1 MKHAWLVIA
10 HNEWGILQRLISSL
24 DAPDCDF
31 YIHIDKKVRKLPA
44 LRAEKGRLTLLEN
57 RMDVRWGHV
66 SIVQCELLL
75 LETALARGG
84 YDYYHIISGA
94 TLPLKPFSEL
104 DAFFDKQGGRSVL
117 SGLRKD
123 EAVQETL
130 KMRRYSCFLRD
141 FQSTN
146 PFRKA
151 ASQWLWRAC
160 IAAQKKLGIEAN
172 RGKVFY
178 KASQWLSLTEE
189 AARYLCARKEPIL
202 KTYRRAFCGDEY
214 FIPSELMASPLQ
226 ERLINDDM
234 YLFVKMN
241 RASPDTYPLEKYD
254 ELTRSGYLFA
264 RKFSEK
270 S

>member
-1 MKHAWLVIA
+1 MKHAWLIIA
-10 HNEWGILQRLISSL
+10 HNEWTVLQRLIDLL
-24 DAPDCDF
+24 DDSRSDF
-31 YIHIDKKVRKLPA
+31 YIHIDKKVRQLPA
-44 LRAEKGRLTLLEN
+44 LRAERGRLTLLEN

-123 EAVQETL
+123 EVVQETL

-141 FQSTN
+141 FQSAN
-146 PFRKA
+146 PFRKT

-160 IAAQKKLGIEAN
+160 IAAQKMLGIEAN
-172 RGKVFY
+172 RGKEFY

-189 AARYLCARKEPIL
+189 AARYLLARKDQIR
-202 KTYRRAFCGDEY
+202 KTYRYAFCPDEY
-214 FIPSELMASPLQ
+214 FIPSELVAGPLQ
-226 ERLINDDM
+226 ERLVNEEK
-234 YLFVKMN
+234 YLLVKMN

-254 ELTRSGYLFA
+254 ELTWSGYLFA